1 MGTTEVVEKRVDIA
15 KLQVGMYVCRL
26 DRPWLETPF
35 KLQGLLLSGPEDIES
50 LAQHCE
56 FVFIDDMRSI
66 YRGKRAQPNFGN
78 LQRLM
83 QREALERLARLGY
96 AGMRGPDR
104 TNLPCVD
111 YPPAIEL
118 AKELPRAI
126 NAWKFARVVLN
137 QCVARAKSNKLL
149 NLEDIEMAIEPVVES
164 VVRSPDAALWLVAVR
179 RSESYPISHPLNCC
193 AMLLAF
199 ARFLGF
205 PPELLLSMAKGAL
218 LMDIGMWR
226 LGQNYY
232 INRDQVEEGAKEEIR
247 DHVLRGLEYLRHSS
261 FLDLDAILTILH
273 HHERHDG
280 NGYPRQVRPG
290 KVSLMGHMLH
300 LVDTFDA
307 LCSKRSYRAEETS
320 NSAQRILYSER
331 DQTYPAEV
339 VEAFFHCLGVYP
351 TGTLVELS
359 SGEIA
364 AVSGQIP
371 ASRLYPRLI
380 VLTHPD
386 QSAREEFEEVESAD
400 LIKLARSIK
409 IVRTVAPGTVNVRL
423 ASVEPKVRNDD

>member
-1 MGTTEVVEKRVDIA
+1 MEATEIVEKRVDTA
-15 KLQVGMYVCRL
+15 KLQIGMYVCRL
-26 DRPWLETPF
+26 DRPWLGTPF
-35 KLQGLLLSGPEDIES
+35 QLQGLLLSTPEDIDA

-56 FVFIDDMRSI
+56 HVFIDDLRSI
-66 YRGKRAQPNFGN
+66 YRGKRAQLNFGN
-78 LQRLM
+78 LQRLVH
-83 QREALERLARLGY
+83 REALERLARLGY

-104 TNLPCVD
+104 TNLPCIA

-126 NAWKFARVVLN
+126 NAWKQARVILN
-137 QCVARAKSNKLL
+137 QCVARAKNNKPL
-149 NLEDIEMAIEPVVES
+149 NLEDIDMAIEPVVES

-232 INRDQVEEGAKEEIR
+232 INRDQVADEAKEEIR
-247 DHVLRGLEYLRHSS
+247 DHVLRGLEYLRQSG
-261 FLDLDAILTILH
+261 FVDLDAVLTILH

-300 LVDTFDA
+300 IVDTFDA
-307 LCSKRSYRAEETS
+307 LCSKRSYRSKETS
-320 NSAQRILYSER
+320 NSAQRMLHSER

-339 VEAFFHCLGVYP
+339 VEAFLHCLGVYP

-359 SGEIA
+359 TGEIA
-364 AVSGQIP
+364 AVSGQVLT
-371 ASRLYPRLI
+371 SRLYPRLI
-380 VLTHPD
+380 VLTHSD
-386 QSAREEFEEVESAD
+386 QSARAEFEEVESSD
-400 LIKLARSIK
+400 LIKLPRPVK
-409 IVRTVAPGTVNVRL
+409 IVRTVASGSVNIRL
-423 ASVEPKVRNDD
+423 ASVEPQVRAE